1 MSTSSPASSN
11 PAQNPIFMAGVIL
24 IALLYA
30 VAVTGYNIIAFA
42 GLIGLIVFAVFVR
55 YPEFGVY
62 VTTALLLLQGSSGVL
77 GVLDPDSPLA
87 VTYAQI
93 AGAAAMGAWATS
105 ALLGHTGFK
114 TNAAT
119 KYLIAFCLWAF
130 AGTILSNYAP
140 DLLAHW
146 ARMVFRLALLIL
158 AINTLNTAKKI
169 NRYLHVL
176 LVCAVLTSLVS
187 VAQYVLPS
195 MQMKGMNWASATAG
209 GAYVD
214 PESLQGEAAVRVSGQ
229 AGHSNWLAMTLL
241 LLLPVNA
248 FWFTT
253 TKRRWARLLIIA
265 AAVLQV
271 TVLVLT
277 FTRTGFIIGGAVF
290 LMLFGGR
297 LLKLSP
303 LRLFAIT
310 FIAIIGISMLPDAY
324 VKRVFNP
331 RQYVASESVRARLA
345 LQSAAA
351 NYAVTNPIFG
361 LGTGGFGMRFV
372 HEGNETATQ
381 MRYVVQYQH
390 WQAVFIGTH
399 NMFLQI
405 MADTGMVG
413 FAFFML
419 FYYLMFKNLLAQ
431 RRKYDDV
438 GDATGHTIVTAL
450 AISLAAFLLCALFLH
465 ALHQPIWWMIAAAAI
480 AIPLHNVDFR
490 EIKLQATDQP
500 APILV
505 R

>member
-1 MSTSSPASSN
+1 MSTSNTTVSN
-11 PAQNPIFMAGVIL
+11 PERNPLLFLGIGF
-24 IALLYA
+24 IAVLYA
-30 VAVTGYNIIAFA
+30 VAVTGYNVFAFA
-42 GLIGLIVFAVFVR
+42 GLIGLIVFFFFVR

-87 VTYAQI
+87 ITYAQV

-105 ALLGHTGFK
+105 TLLGHTGFK

-119 KYLIAFCLWAF
+119 KYLIAFCVWAF

-158 AINTLNTAKKI
+158 AISTLNTAKKI

-176 LVCAVLTSLVS
+176 LVCAVLTCLVS

-195 MQMKGMNWASATAG
+195 MQLEGMNWASATSG

-214 PESLQGEAAVRVSGQ
+214 PESLDGEAAVRVSGQ

-253 TKRRWARLLIIA
+253 TKRRWARALIIA

-277 FTRTGFIIGGAVF
+277 FTRTGFIIGTAVL
-290 LMLFGGR
+290 LMLFIGG

-303 LRLFAIT
+303 LRIFAMM
-310 FIAIIGISMLPDAY
+310 FIGVIGITMMPDAY
-324 VKRVFNP
+324 VKRVFSP
-331 RQYVASESVRARLA
+331 RQYVESDSVRARIA
-345 LQSAAA
+345 LQTAAT
-351 NYAVTNPIFG
+351 NYAISDPVFG

-372 HEGNETATQ
+372 REGNETATQ
-381 MRYVVQYQH
+381 MRYVVQYQN

-399 NMFLQI
+399 NMYLQI
-405 MADTGMVG
+405 LADTGFVG
-413 FAFFML
+413 FVFFAL
-419 FYYLMFKNLLAQ
+419 FYYLMFKNILAQ
-431 RRKYDDV
+431 RRKYDEL
-438 GDATGHTIVTAL
+438 GDTTGHTIVTAL
-450 AISLAAFLLCALFLH
+450 VISLSAFLLCAVFLH

-480 AIPLHNVDFR
+480 AIPLHNIDFR
-490 EIKLQATDQP
+490 APEDQAP
-500 APILV
+500 APVLI